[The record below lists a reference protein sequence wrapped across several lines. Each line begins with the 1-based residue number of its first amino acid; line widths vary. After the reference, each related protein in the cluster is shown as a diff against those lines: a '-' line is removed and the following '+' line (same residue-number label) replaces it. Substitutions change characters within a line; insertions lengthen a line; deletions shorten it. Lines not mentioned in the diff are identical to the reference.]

1 MFELHNCDDRNCYLD
16 LTRLTGHTY
25 MTWRPQDEYSVTN
38 KTAHAK
44 FTDYTLNADAFEQR
58 LRDAIDALKRRRFAG
73 EDIVEVF

>member
-1 MFELHNCDDRNCYLD
+1 
-16 LTRLTGHTY
+16 